1 MHGWILT
8 ARCTCASSRSLSGAC
23 AEVFLNRGLGYGTY
37 AVTVRDASHFEPAV
51 VFSMITFDES
61 GGDQYYRELDV
72 EISRWGDAASKNNA
86 QYGVQPFYIPRNV
99 FQFNVPSGPVTHLMR
114 WESGRASFKSVKGP
128 SVSGTTVIAQHEFT
142 SSIPSPGRERAYLV
156 FYIVP
161 SEKYPIQKGS
171 EVVIDKFEY
180 LP

>member
-72 EISRWGDAASKNNA
+72 EISRWGDAASKNRSR
-86 QYGVQPFYIPRNV
+86 Y
-99 FQFNVPSGPVTHLMR
+99 
-114 WESGRASFKSVKGP
+114 ASDALGIWTRKLQERE
-128 SVSGTTVIAQHEFT
+128 GTICLWNNCDRST
-142 SSIPSPGRERAYLV
+142 
-156 FYIVP
+156 
-161 SEKYPIQKGS
+161 
-171 EVVIDKFEY
+171 
-180 LP
+180 